1 MSLEIPDSREDC
13 RIDRE
18 HEREQ
23 LKHLKDH
30 VGDEIREAKDREYRE
45 KEEATRPLKAHI
57 GEVEKADRRQEDM
70 TDAALKETANTIL
83 REE

>member
-1 MSLEIPDSREDC
+1 MSLEIPDSREDA

-30 VGDEIREAKDREYRE
+30 VGDEMREAKEREQR
-45 KEEATRPLKAHI
+45 A
-57 GEVEKADRRQEDM
+57 VEKATCELKDRIGHEEKAGRRQEDM
-70 TDAALKETANTIL
+70 TDAALKETANTEL
-83 REE
+83 RGE